1 MGHVGRFW
9 VVLLGVLGCLSLGG
23 ADAPED
29 QQRQVDRVVPFISD
43 LQTLP
48 NMDIRWREPSGDEQW
63 FPGVNVQYFFRGTEV
78 VLFPVWVVSGGVE
91 MAGKDNR
98 WESVQKDTPVRS
110 APEASSVRL
119 RLTLRHLGAYR
130 PASAAV
136 ESLVREEV
144 AKKQALD
151 PGTLRI
157 RQPEI
162 RFPLWVAAVVSVPQK
177 NEPFELGRS
186 PLTQA
191 HYDKPFGEKVTLELQ
206 SNLVHE
212 AGQLLGRPVRFE
224 DVHLRVSTWVYSQ
237 LETRMAVVWVENLRG
252 SMAKLREQIET
263 HAGGP
268 VEYLLPYPGG
278 QGLGEST
285 FQEVLL
291 NALAMEVAIRQGV
304 AVDQTLLHAIAQKL
318 LDQTLQQV
326 TRDALQEHK
335 RILLMLDQGIGLVG
349 TVGEITKLAQ
359 MRHSERQ
366 EHLARLT
373 EEFLQK
379 RKSSQ
384 FGLKTG
390 VQAEGIRV
398 GLVEIP
404 QLEVNLGLQWDK
416 TAEQNQLQRD
426 LTQRAQNALDHVQI
440 FLEGRMKTL
449 SALRL
454 AQENIES
461 AVRAVQAQ
469 FTQAQFTTGYHLFRS
484 PLFALLPAPPEEDLG
499 KSLQEAVRT
508 AFPGKKIVLK
518 PGVYRLAEP
527 LKITTSLS
535 IVGAG
540 ADQTFLQAECAATL
554 LQVHADGQFTLQDLT
569 VERVVKKPGG
579 LLEARAG
586 VVSIQNCRFR
596 GAIDAPALL
605 LAGTVRGRIAH
616 CQVTNN
622 QGAGICCTDQAAPT
636 LEENTC
642 ENNAKYG
649 IYYGG
654 NAGGTARK
662 NICRGNTLS
671 GIAAFDKAA
680 LTLEENTCENNA
692 KYGIYY
698 GGNAGGTARKNI
710 CRGNTLSGIAARD
723 QAAPTLE
730 ENTCEN
736 NGQHGIYYGGNAGGT
751 ARNNICRGNGD
762 SGIRIFGTVRRVW
775 IFDNLC
781 EQNQYGI
788 QIGASAWYRKDNIR
802 VLHSGQ
808 EDADSRNTCL
818 NNRSANWSWNSIV
831 D

>member
-1 MGHVGRFW
+1 MGHARRFW
-9 VVLLGVLGCLSLGG
+9 AGLLGVLGCLCLCG

-29 QQRQVDRVVPFISD
+29 QQRQVDRVVPFVSD

-48 NMDIRWREPSGDEQW
+48 NVDIRWREPSGDEQW
-63 FPGVNVQYFFRGTEV
+63 CPGVNVQYFLRGTEL

-91 MAGKDNR
+91 MAGKGS
-98 WESVQKDTPVRS
+98 WWKPVQWKPVQKDAALPS
-110 APEASSVRL
+110 GPEASSVRL

-151 PGTLRI
+151 PGALRI
-157 RQPEI
+157 RPPEI

-177 NEPFELGRS
+177 NEPFELGRA

-206 SNLVHE
+206 SNLVQE

-291 NALAMEVAIRQGV
+291 NAMAMEVAVRQGV

-359 MRHSERQ
+359 MRHSERE
-366 EHLARLT
+366 EHLTRLT

-384 FGLKTG
+384 SGLKTD
-390 VQAEGIRV
+390 VQGGGIRV

-404 QLEVNLGLQWDK
+404 QLAVNLGLQWDK

-426 LTQRAQNALDHVQI
+426 LTQRGQNALDHVQM

-454 AQENIES
+454 GQENIQS

-484 PLFALLPAPPEEDLG
+484 PMFALLPAPPEEQLG

-540 ADQTFLQAECAATL
+540 ADQTFLQAECAGAAI
-554 LQVHADGQFTLQDLT
+554 QFNADGQFTLQDLT
-569 VERVVKKPGG
+569 VERLVQKPGG
-579 LLEARAG
+579 LLEARSG

-616 CQVTNN
+616 CHVINN
-622 QGAGICCTDQAAPT
+622 QGDGIRCTDKAAPT

-642 ENNAKYG
+642 ENNEFHG
-649 IYYGG
+649 IEYVGD
-654 NAGGTARK
+654 AGGTARK
-662 NICRGNTLS
+662 NICRGNKVD
-671 GIAAFDKAA
+671 GIHIR
-680 LTLEENTCENNA
+680 NT
-692 KYGIYY
+692 
-698 GGNAGGTARKNI
+698 
-710 CRGNTLSGIAARD
+710 
-723 QAAPTLE
+723 AAPTLE

-736 NGQHGIYYGGNAGGT
+736 NGEDGIYYGGDAGGT

-762 SGIRIFGTVRRVW
+762 PGIRIYGTVRRVW
-775 IFDNLC
+775 IYDNLC

-788 QIGASAWYRKDNIR
+788 QIGASAWDWKGDVR
-802 VLHSGQ
+802 VLRSGQ
-808 EDADSRNTCL
+808 EDAASRNTCR
-818 NNRSANWSWNSIV
+818 NNRSANWSWNSMF